1 MVKNLP
7 AMQKNW
13 FNLWV
18 GKIPWRREW
27 LPTPVFL
34 PGGFCGQRSLAA
46 TVHEVAK
53 SQTFHFPIAY

>member
-1 MVKNLP
+1 MIKNLP

-18 GKIPWRREW
+18 GKNPWRREW
-27 LPTPVFL
+27 LPTPGFL
-34 PGGFCGQRSLAA
+34 PGELRGQGSLVV

-53 SQTFHFPIAY
+53 SQSFNFPIAY